1 MFLFLIQFLKKEV
14 RLLDIRTLQE
24 ALDCGIINEDTL
36 QQQLIMKQKEALLK
50 RHPYAITLL
59 SCGRWQT
66 YYIDPATGKRKEL
79 KASSKEKLTDKL
91 LLKIKESSHI
101 ENFTMTMLYEQWL
114 SYKTSITSSQN
125 TVKRHKQHFKKYFEH
140 TELFKTP
147 ISKIDKIELQSFC
160 NRLVKDYNMSS
171 KEWTNVKTILKG
183 MFEYAVDKELID
195 KSPMEKVRITV
206 KFRQIQRKTGKTE
219 TFNTQE
225 RKELDAYLDKMYQET
240 GDLTF
245 LAVKLNFYL
254 GLRVGELVTLKAE
267 DRVDLK
273 HLHIQREEVRD
284 QENNRTY
291 VVEHTKGNKDR
302 FVPLVPKAIVLL
314 NKIMEKNV
322 GKGFLFT
329 RNGERIT
336 ARQIAYVL
344 EKYAERT
351 GHTMKSS
358 HKIRKTVASN
368 LNAEAVPLDEIRE
381 LLGHSDLQTT
391 LAYIYNPLTE
401 EETYERIKKAL

>member
-1 MFLFLIQFLKKEV
+1 MELQ
-14 RLLDIRTLQE
+14 TLQE
-24 ALDCGIINEDTL
+24 AISCGIIDTDTL
-36 QQQLIMKQKEALLK
+36 QQQLDMKQKELMLK
-50 RHPYAITLL
+50 KHPYAITLL
-59 SCGRWQT
+59 ACGRWQT
-66 YYIDPATGKRKEL
+66 YYSDTVGGKRKEL
-79 KASSKEKLTDKL
+79 KASSREKLEDKL
-91 LLKIKESSHI
+91 YRKYKEAKDLDKL
-101 ENFTMTMLYEQWL
+101 TMDQLYEKWL
-114 SYKTSITSSQN
+114 EYKTAITESPN
-125 TVKRHKQHFKKYFEH
+125 TIKRHKQHYRKYFENSD
-140 TELFKTP
+140 LFKLP
-147 ISKIDKIELQSFC
+147 VSKVDKVELQSLC
-160 NRLVKDYNMSS
+160 NRLVKDNSLSS

-195 KSPMEKVRITV
+195 RNPMEKVRITV

-219 TFNTQE
+219 TFNTEE

-240 GDLTF
+240 DDIVF

-284 QENNRTY
+284 QEANKVY

-302 FVPLVPKAIVLL
+302 FVPLVPKAIVIL
-314 NKIMEKNV
+314 NKIMEKSD

-368 LNAEAVPLDEIRE
+368 LNAQAVPLDEIRE

>member
-1 MFLFLIQFLKKEV
+1 MDLQ
-14 RLLDIRTLQE
+14 TLHE
-24 ALDCGIINEDTL
+24 ALDYGIIDEDTL
-36 QQQLIMKQKEALLK
+36 QQQLEMKQKELMLK
-50 RHPYAITLL
+50 KHPYAITLL

-66 YYIDPATGKRKEL
+66 YYIDHASGKRKEL
-79 KASSKEKLTDKL
+79 KASTREKLEEKLYQKYKEAKDLEKLTMDQ
-91 LLKIKESSHI
+91 
-101 ENFTMTMLYEQWL
+101 LYERWL
-114 SYKTSITSSQN
+114 EYKTAITESPN
-125 TVKRHKQHFKKYFEH
+125 TIKRHKQHYRKYFEG
-140 TELFKTP
+140 TELFGTQV
-147 ISKIDKIELQSFC
+147 SKVDKIELQSFC

-195 KSPMEKVRITV
+195 KNPMEKVRITV
-206 KFRQIQRKTGKTE
+206 KFRQVQRKTGKTE
-219 TFNTQE
+219 TFNTEE
-225 RKELDAYLDKMYQET
+225 RKELDAYLDRMYQET
-240 GDLTF
+240 EDIVF

-267 DRVDLK
+267 DREDLK
-273 HLHIQREEVRD
+273 HLHIQREEIRD
-284 QENNRTY
+284 QENNLTY

-314 NKIMEKNV
+314 NKITEKSD
-322 GKGFLFT
+322 GKGYLFT

-336 ARQIAYVL
+336 ARQVAYVL

-351 GHTMKSS
+351 GHIRKSS

>member
-1 MFLFLIQFLKKEV
+1 MDTQA
-14 RLLDIRTLQE
+14 LQE
-24 ALDCGIINEDTL
+24 AIACGIIDEDTL
-36 QQQLIMKQKEALLK
+36 QRQLEMKQKELMLK
-50 RHPYAITLL
+50 KHPYAISLL

-66 YYIDPATGKRKEL
+66 YYIDPARGKRKEL
-79 KASSKEKLTDKL
+79 KASTREKLEEKLYQKYKEAKDLEKLTMDQ
-91 LLKIKESSHI
+91 
-101 ENFTMTMLYEQWL
+101 LYKKWL
-114 SYKTSITSSQN
+114 EYKTAITESPN
-125 TVKRHKQHFKKYFEH
+125 TIKRHKQHYRKYFEG
-140 TELFKTP
+140 TELFGTP
-147 ISKIDKIELQSFC
+147 VSKVDKIELQSFC

-195 KSPMEKVRITV
+195 KNPMEKVRITV
-206 KFRQIQRKTGKTE
+206 KFRQVQRKTGKTD
-219 TFNTQE
+219 TFNTEE

-240 GDLTF
+240 EDIVF

-267 DRVDLK
+267 DREDLK

-284 QENNRTY
+284 QENNLTY

-314 NKIMEKNV
+314 NKITEKSD
-322 GKGFLFT
+322 GKGYLFT

-336 ARQIAYVL
+336 ARQVAYVL

-351 GHTMKSS
+351 GHIRKSS

>member
-1 MFLFLIQFLKKEV
+1 MDLH
-14 RLLDIRTLQE
+14 TLHE
-24 ALDCGIINEDTL
+24 AIACGIIDEDTL
-36 QQQLIMKQKEALLK
+36 QQQLEMKQKELMLK
-50 RHPYAITLL
+50 KHPYAITLL

-66 YYIDPATGKRKEL
+66 YYIDPASGKRKEL
-79 KASSKEKLTDKL
+79 KASTKEKLEDKL
-91 LLKIKESSHI
+91 YQKYKEAKDL
-101 ENFTMTMLYEQWL
+101 EKLTMDQLYWKWL
-114 SYKTSITSSQN
+114 EYKTDITESPN
-125 TVKRHKQHFKKYFEH
+125 TIKRHKQHYRKYFEG
-140 TELFKTP
+140 TELFGTQV
-147 ISKIDKIELQSFC
+147 SKVDKIELQSFC

-195 KSPMEKVRITV
+195 KNPMEKVRITV
-206 KFRQIQRKTGKTE
+206 KFRQVQRKTGKTD
-219 TFNTQE
+219 TFNTEE

-240 GDLTF
+240 EDIVF

-267 DRVDLK
+267 DREDLK

-284 QENNRTY
+284 LENNLTY

-314 NKIMEKNV
+314 NKITEKSD
-322 GKGFLFT
+322 GKGYLFT

-336 ARQIAYVL
+336 ARQVAYVL

-351 GHTMKSS
+351 GHIRKSS

>member
-1 MFLFLIQFLKKEV
+1 MDT
-14 RLLDIRTLQE
+14 RALQE
-24 ALDCGIINEDTL
+24 ALDCGILDMDTL
-36 QQQLIMKQKEALLK
+36 QRQLEMKQRELMIKK
-50 RHPYAITLL
+50 HPYAITLL

-66 YYIDPATGKRKEL
+66 YYVDPANGKRKEL
-79 KASSKEKLTDKL
+79 KASTRERLEEKLYQKY
-91 LLKIKESSHI
+91 KEAKNL
-101 ENFTMTMLYEQWL
+101 ENLTMDQLYEKWL
-114 SYKTSITSSQN
+114 DYKTAVTESPN
-125 TVKRHKQHFKKYFEH
+125 TIRRHKQHYRKYF
-140 TELFKTP
+140 TGSELFKAQVP
-147 ISKIDKIELQSFC
+147 KVGKIELQSFC

-195 KSPMEKVRITV
+195 KNPMEKVRITV

>member
-1 MFLFLIQFLKKEV
+1 MDLQA
-14 RLLDIRTLQE
+14 LQE
-24 ALDCGIINEDTL
+24 AISCGIIDTDTL
-36 QQQLIMKQKEALLK
+36 QQQLDMKKKELMLK
-50 RHPYAITLL
+50 NHPYAITLL
-59 SCGRWQT
+59 ACGRWQT
-66 YYIDPATGKRKEL
+66 YYTDPAGGRRKEL
-79 KASSKEKLTDKL
+79 KASSREKLEDKL
-91 LLKIKESSHI
+91 YRKYKEAKDLDKL
-101 ENFTMTMLYEQWL
+101 TMDQLYEKWL
-114 SYKTSITSSQN
+114 EYKTAITESPN
-125 TVKRHKQHFKKYFEH
+125 TIKRHKQHYKKYFEG
-140 TELFKTP
+140 TELFKLP
-147 ISKIDKIELQSFC
+147 VSKVGKVELQSFC
-160 NRLVKDYNMSS
+160 NQLVKDNSLSS

-195 KSPMEKVRITV
+195 RNPMEKVRITV

-219 TFNTQE
+219 TFNTEE
-225 RKELDAYLDKMYQET
+225 RKELDTYLDKMYQET
-240 GDLTF
+240 DDIVF

-284 QENNRTY
+284 QEANKVY

-302 FVPLVPKAIVLL
+302 FVPLVPKAIVIL
-314 NKIMEKNV
+314 NKIMEKSD

-368 LNAEAVPLDEIRE
+368 LNAQAVPLDEIRE

>member
-1 MFLFLIQFLKKEV
+1 MDLQ
-14 RLLDIRTLQE
+14 TLQE
-24 ALDCGIINEDTL
+24 ALACGIIDEDTL
-36 QQQLIMKQKEALLK
+36 QQQLEMKQKELMLK
-50 RHPYAITLL
+50 KHPYAITLL

-66 YYIDPATGKRKEL
+66 YYIDPASGKRKEL
-79 KASSKEKLTDKL
+79 KASAREKLEEKLYQKYKEAKNLEKLTMEQLYWKWL
-91 LLKIKESSHI
+91 EYKMTITESP
-101 ENFTMTMLYEQWL
+101 
-114 SYKTSITSSQN
+114 N
-125 TVKRHKQHFKKYFEH
+125 TIKRHKQHYRKYFEG
-140 TELFKTP
+140 TELFEAQV
-147 ISKIDKIELQSFC
+147 SKVDKIELQSFC

-195 KSPMEKVRITV
+195 KNPMEKVRITV
-206 KFRQIQRKTGKTE
+206 KFRQVQRKTGKTE
-219 TFNTQE
+219 TFNTKE

-240 GDLTF
+240 EDIVF

-267 DRVDLK
+267 DREDLK

-284 QENNRTY
+284 QENNLTY

-314 NKIMEKNV
+314 NKIMEKSD
-322 GKGFLFT
+322 GKGYLFT

-336 ARQIAYVL
+336 ARQVAYVL

-351 GHTMKSS
+351 GHIRKSS